1 VHAHYDYEALRE
13 RLGDARVEG
22 PMTTGHATVFPNFSY
37 LPVNGSIRVWHPKGP
52 DRMEVWA
59 WTLVDRSMPDEV
71 KDAQRLY
78 NLRTF
83 GPTGIFE
90 QDDGENWSE
99 CQATAHG
106 FVSGSMTLNYQ
117 MGLGLEAED
126 GVHPGTTGRLY
137 TDGAARGMYARWRDL
152 MNTPAWHE
160 TPESD
165 EKDT

>member
-1 VHAHYDYEALRE
+1 
-13 RLGDARVEG
+13 
-22 PMTTGHATVFPNFSY
+22 
-37 LPVNGSIRVWHPKGP
+37 
-52 DRMEVWA
+52 MEVWA